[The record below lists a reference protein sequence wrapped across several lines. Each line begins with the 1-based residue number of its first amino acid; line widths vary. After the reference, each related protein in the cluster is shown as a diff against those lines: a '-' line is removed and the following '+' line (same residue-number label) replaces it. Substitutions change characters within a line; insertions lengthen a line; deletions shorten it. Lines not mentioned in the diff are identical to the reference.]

1 MAEMKEGFLCPIC
14 MTDLGDLIQ
23 LQVITIN
30 DIINCFH
37 IYTMLPANQEKI
49 KAFLFKN

>member
-30 DIINCFH
+30 CFH